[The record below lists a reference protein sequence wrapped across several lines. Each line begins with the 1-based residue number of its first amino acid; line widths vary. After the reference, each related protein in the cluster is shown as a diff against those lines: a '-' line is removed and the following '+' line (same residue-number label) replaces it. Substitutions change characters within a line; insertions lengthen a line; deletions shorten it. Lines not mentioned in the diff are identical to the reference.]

1 MKPLLRTLLCLLL
14 SPLAFAVTEDK
25 KGCSDHPLVTRMP
38 GYLIVSC
45 ESKAFDTH
53 RFANGESGHPKY
65 LSPEGKLTELKYALP
80 GGTLEQHLSK
90 IQLVRNYQNAL
101 KAVGGKV
108 IFDNPEGGHT
118 VVRLTKGAQETF
130 VEVKHYT
137 TTYTLVI
144 LEQGAMEQAVK
155 AADISTALD
164 TQGRMALY
172 GITFDFNK
180 ADLKPDSDATLKTM
194 AEVLKAT
201 PSLAV
206 FIVGHTDNVG
216 DHATNLKLS
225 KARAEAVKAALT
237 TRFAIDAKRLTAD
250 GVAAMCPVATHAN
263 DAGRALNRR
272 VEMVKR

>member
-1 MKPLLRTLLCLLL
+1 MSHLFRRLILTVLLA
-14 SPLAFAVTEDK
+14 PVAQAAEDK
-25 KGCSDHPLVTRMP
+25 RGCSDHPLVTRMP
-38 GYLIVSC
+38 GYVIVSC
-45 ESKAFDTH
+45 EAKEFGTH
-53 RFANGESGHPKY
+53 RFNSRESGDLKY
-65 LSPEGKLTELKYALP
+65 LNPEGKVTELKYSLP
-80 GGTLEQHLSK
+80 GATDKHLTK
-90 IQLVRNYQNAL
+90 VQLVRNYQNAL
-101 KAVGGKV
+101 KAIGGKV
-108 IFDNPEGGHT
+108 IYDNPEGGQT

-155 AADISTALD
+155 AADISTAMEA
-164 TQGRMALY
+164 QGRMALY

-180 ADLKPDSDATLKTM
+180 AELKPESEATLKTM

-201 PSLAV
+201 PSLSV

-250 GVAAMCPVATHAN
+250 GVAAMCPVATN
-263 DAGRALNRR
+263 GTEAGRTLNRR
-272 VEMVKR
+272 GEMVKR